1 MELKFIPLEI
11 TKSRL
16 VGMYECEYTEA
27 QIRRDINTIII
38 DNRKNEPEYK
48 SKIDQGKPISVHK
61 IRQKEFLEFARMKG
75 WPKGYDIPVIYKD
88 EFSEL

>member
-16 VGMYECEYTEA
+16 VGMYQSEYTEA

-38 DNRKNEPEYK
+38 DNRKNEAEYK
-48 SKIDQGKPISVHK
+48 GKIASGKPIAVHK
-61 IRQKEFLEFARMKG
+61 IRHKEFLEFARLKG
-75 WPKGYDIPVIYKD
+75 WPKGYAVPVLYKD
-88 EFSEL
+88 EFTEI